1 MERELEKRLD
11 SQENMNVKLLKDKE
25 SVIRDLIEEN
35 SRLKIFNNNIENKL
49 KEQQSE

>member
-25 SVIRDLIEEN
+25 SVIKDLLEEN
-35 SRLKIFNNNIENKL
+35 SRLKSINNKQEIKFKEKL
-49 KEQQSE
+49 NE

>member
-1 MERELEKRLD
+1 MERELEKRFD

-49 KEQQSE
+49 KEQLSE